1 MKLNN
6 KKIKGLSVASAMTL
20 IASNV
25 FPFFSYT
32 NTYAESTTKDSIGSI
47 NMEDDGITIGIDET
61 QDQKTTYSDELENE
75 SIQSTDVYV
84 PQASTFGVTIPKTI
98 ILDGKKNENGTN
110 KANYIVTI
118 NGNIAGEEKIKVIPD
133 SNFTMSQEGKNDIN
147 VNVVQDKEEWKYNEL
162 DVLGNGEVSTNGMT
176 AGMWKGQFNFFISLG
191 DLSITGFIVDEN
203 NNDLNGQ
210 LLKIDEEQKTI
221 LLTKLE
227 EDGIAN
233 KTNIDAIVNVNAD
246 DFDGVA
252 TATFNVL
259 AIAKPGDV
267 IAIYHYDEIN
277 QVWEYIT
284 TTIVDENG
292 QINATFNSFSPIA
305 FNVIKQDHTHID
317 EDIDSICD
325 VCSLKGE
332 IINIYSHTHSED
344 CYSKTSK
351 QCGGRC
357 YLGAPRKYYCYS
369 CSATYTSSS
378 TVYYCTKNITYLNL
392 SCGLTDTNI
401 YNKYTLFHKDKNN
414 DSFCDFCNLQGNIKN
429 DLHQH
434 KLICYKEKACGGTLT
449 GNYLSSG
456 KYQAKCSSCNAISI
470 LSSAPTSSERYCKR
484 KSYLNTLVCTKTQ
497 DTIDNIYTLF
507 HKDEDKNGICDI
519 CFVEGNII
527 NSNTENQYTD
537 FGKPN

>member
-6 KKIKGLSVASAMTL
+6 KKIKGLSVASAITL
-20 IASNV
+20 MASNV
-25 FPFFSYT
+25 FPFFSCIS
-32 NTYAESTTKDSIGSI
+32 TYAESTTKDSIGSI

-61 QDQKTTYSDELENE
+61 QDQTTTYSDELENE
-75 SIQSTDVYV
+75 SIQSADVYV
-84 PQASTFGVTIPKTI
+84 SQASTFGVTIPKTI
-98 ILDGKKNENGTN
+98 ILDGKKNENGIN

-133 SNFTMSQEGKNDIN
+133 SNFIMSQEGKNDIN
-147 VNVVQDKEEWKYNEL
+147 VSVVQDKEEWKYNEL
-162 DVLGNGEVSTNGMT
+162 DVLGNGEVSANGMT
-176 AGMWKGQFNFFISLG
+176 AGMWRGQFNFFISLG

-203 NNDLNGQ
+203 NKDLNGK
-210 LLKIDEEQKTI
+210 LLKIDEEQKDI

-267 IAIYHYDEIN
+267 IAIYHYDETN

-332 IINIYSHTHSED
+332 IINIYSHTHSES
-344 CYSKTSK
+344 CYKINSKTCNQKMSLSGYQNGTYTYK
-351 QCGGRC
+351 
-357 YLGAPRKYYCYS
+357 
-369 CSATYTSSS
+369 CSICETKYTSSS
-378 TVYYCTKNITYLNL
+378 YITKYCTRPIDIFVLSCKTSNTEIYNQYTIFHKDENNDSYCDFCNLNGTIIVDYHTHSLDCHKTTKCGASISNNTNYYCSRCGLYLLFDATYSKCDQTVYCKNYFNCKKTQ
-392 SCGLTDTNI
+392 DTI
-401 YNKYTLFHKDKNN
+401 DNKYTLFHKD
-414 DSFCDFCNLQGNIKN
+414 D
-429 DLHQH
+429 
-434 KLICYKEKACGGTLT
+434 
-449 GNYLSSG
+449 
-456 KYQAKCSSCNAISI
+456 
-470 LSSAPTSSERYCKR
+470 
-484 KSYLNTLVCTKTQ
+484 
-497 DTIDNIYTLF
+497 
-507 HKDEDKNGICDI
+507 DKNGICDI